1 MRNVRQKRE
10 TNISTLA
17 FIDVMACGLGAVIL
31 LFFILDFNEESVPQI
46 INGPAIENN
55 TVHLEEKYAAML
67 DAKNSKLN
75 EIKRL
80 SKKVSDS
87 TVKLL
92 ETKLKLQDIDKTAEP
107 ELQRKDIDVANQLI
121 GLAVTGPKIQ
131 ILLDTSAS
139 MAFPQLID
147 ILSGLEDMSGKR
159 LASGGKWR
167 QAKNITRWLIKK
179 APDSSLLKV
188 IGFSEKITFESSSW
202 GDSVSTLNQF
212 NTSIKNIS
220 PKNGTNLATVL
231 EHIQSSSSEAT
242 DIYLVTDG
250 LPTLSGQT
258 NPIRTIGKFIKGC
271 RNSNSQYVSGE
282 CRETFFLEAI
292 NKFGKQSNVK
302 VNVILLAL
310 EGDPRAAHN
319 YLHWANSSGGILFS
333 PASYWLK

>member
-31 LFFILDFNEESVPQI
+31 LFFILDFNEEPVPQT
-46 INGPAIENN
+46 INSPAVNN

-107 ELQRKDIDVANQLI
+107 EPQRKEIDVANQLI

-159 LASGGKWR
+159 LASGRKWR

-188 IGFSEKITFESSSW
+188 IGFSEKITFESSS
-202 GDSVSTLNQF
+202 
-212 NTSIKNIS
+212 
-220 PKNGTNLATVL
+220 
-231 EHIQSSSSEAT
+231 
-242 DIYLVTDG
+242 
-250 LPTLSGQT
+250 
-258 NPIRTIGKFIKGC
+258 
-271 RNSNSQYVSGE
+271 
-282 CRETFFLEAI
+282 
-292 NKFGKQSNVK
+292 
-302 VNVILLAL
+302 
-310 EGDPRAAHN
+310 
-319 YLHWANSSGGILFS
+319 
-333 PASYWLK
+333 